1 MTIYF
6 PELNALECIMA
17 GLGFLKLL
25 LIVHSLQVQ
34 DYDLV
39 ALILPST
46 RVTLL

>member
-17 GLGFLKLL
+17 GVFFKLL

-34 DYDLV
+34 DSDLV